1 MKTLNRITNFRNPL
15 KPLLVL
21 CGVSGLL
28 HRFIVGWRKYAT
40 LPILTAQILSSIW
53 LPSYITG
60 CVLALWLTVPCEIK
74 TINYKWYL
82 WYLRQLAFATLSALY
97 FLQ

>member
-1 MKTLNRITNFRNPL
+1 M

-28 HRFIVGWRKYAT
+28 HRFIVGWRKHAAF
-40 LPILTAQILSSIW
+40 PILIVQILSQIW
-53 LPSYITG
+53 LPNYITG
-60 CVLALWLTVPCEIK
+60 CVLALWLTVPCGVKI
-74 TINYKWYL
+74 INCKWYL
-82 WYLRQLAFATLSALY
+82 WYPRQLAFATLSALY